1 MIWLSCLKK
10 NTQLLKSLQ
19 IFHITVIMDIETIYE
34 VGKMQS
40 LLQELVSKNLPLCAQ
55 GKVASYIP
63 ELSKAKPEQLGISV
77 FDIEGNL
84 YEAGDTS
91 TLFTIQSISKPIVL
105 LLALLDNGE
114 DRVFEK
120 VGKEPT
126 GDPFNS
132 IVRLETFDEHK
143 PLNPMINAGAIS
155 VSALIKGDS
164 AEEKIYRILSFIRKL
179 THNPEIQ
186 INEAVYKSEARTGH
200 RNRSMAYFL
209 KDFGNI
215 EGDVEETLEVY
226 FKQCS
231 IEVNTRDLAYIGAI
245 LANDGVDIVS
255 GERLFSARYS
265 RIVKSYM
272 ATCGMYDGSGE
283 FAINVGIPAKS
294 GVGGGIMCTVLN
306 DIGIGVFSPA
316 LDKKGNSLAGIKV
329 LEMLSQSLELSI
341 Y

>member
-1 MIWLSCLKK
+1 M
-10 NTQLLKSLQ
+10 QLYLDG
-19 IFHITVIMDIETIYE
+19 IIEQFKPVT
-34 VGKMQS
+34 
-40 LLQELVSKNLPLCAQ
+40 AQ

-63 ELSKAKPEQLGISV
+63 ELAKANKDLLGITLIDTNGTIHES
-77 FDIEGNL
+77 
-84 YEAGDTS
+84 GDTMH
-91 TLFTIQSISKPIVL
+91 LFTIQSISKPIVL
-105 LLALLDNGE
+105 LLALIDNGE
-114 DRVFEK
+114 ERVFEK

-155 VSALIKGDS
+155 VTALIKGS
-164 AEEKIYRILSFIRKL
+164 TMEEKVDRILSFMKKI
-179 THNPEIQ
+179 THNQNIKV
-186 INEAVYKSEARTGH
+186 NEAVYQSESKTGY

-215 EGDVEETLEVY
+215 EGDVDEVLEIY

-231 IEVNTRDLAYIGAI
+231 IEVTTRDLAYIGAL
-245 LANDGVDIVS
+245 LARDGVDIVT
-255 GERLFSARYS
+255 GERIFSARYS

-283 FAINVGIPAKS
+283 FAINVGFPAKS
-294 GVGGGIMCTVLN
+294 GVGGGIMCTVLGQM
-306 DIGIGVFSPA
+306 GIGVFGPA
-316 LDKKGNSLAGIKV
+316 LDRKGNSIAGLKL
-329 LEMLSQSLELSI
+329 LESLSKKLELSI